1 MKVLALDFD
10 GVIAD
15 SQYECLFVGFNAYLR
30 LNKNTKLFGGK
41 KFTFNNFNNIK
52 KKYKNTIKKYENLRP
67 YVIGAFSWYV
77 ILYIMDFSIRIKH
90 QYQFNNVREK
100 LIKNFDE
107 YVNYFYNERS
117 KLQEKNY
124 KKWLKLEAPFKKII
138 EGIKKLEKGYIITI
152 ATNNNRKS
160 IYGLFKKYKI
170 KPKIIADSN
179 ISLNKKKQ
187 LECIKNKL
195 KVNFNE
201 IHFVDDQVK
210 HFPRLLKLGVNCY
223 LATWGYNNKRQR
235 QEAKKLWVV
244 MLREDNFYEKLA
256 SFL

>member
-15 SQYECLFVGFNAYLR
+15 SQLECLFVGFNSYLK
-30 LNKNTKLFGGK
+30 LNKNTRLFGGK

-52 KKYKNTIKKYENLRP
+52 KKYKKTIKKYKNLRP

-77 ILYIMDFSIRIKH
+77 ILYIIENNVKIKH
-90 QYQFNNVREK
+90 QNQFNNVREK
-100 LIKNFDE
+100 LIRNCDK
-107 YVNYFYNERS
+107 YVNYFYDERYS
-117 KLQEKNY
+117 LQKKSY
-124 KKWLKLEAPFKKII
+124 KKWFKLEASFKKII
-138 EGIKKLEKGYIITI
+138 DGTKKLEKRYIITI
-152 ATNNNRKS
+152 ATNNKRKS
-160 IYGLFKKYKI
+160 IYGLLKKYKI
-170 KPKIIADSN
+170 NPKIIADSN

-187 LECIKNKL
+187 LERIKKEL

-223 LATWGYNNKRQR
+223 LATWGYNNKSQR
-235 QEAKKLWVV
+235 QEAKKLGVV
-244 MLREDNFYEKLA
+244 MLKEDDFYEKLA
-256 SFL
+256 SFS